1 LGRVLRKTRHGRDGR
16 CWIDGEGIDGLVDLI
31 ETRLPKARVVLALD
45 LDLADGAGASWLY
58 RNVEVLDKTGHR

>member
-1 LGRVLRKTRHGRDGR
+1 
-16 CWIDGEGIDGLVDLI
+16 LI